1 MAGGDIIR
9 PQMKQAIVEDELDA
23 IINFLDKEARPNL
36 VQGFCQPANAGESVD
51 YAMQIVEHF
60 VSTFVAGGELFSLF

>member
-23 IINFLDKEARPNL
+23 IINFLDKGNNFLAI
-36 VQGFCQPANAGESVD
+36 A
-51 YAMQIVEHF
+51 I
-60 VSTFVAGGELFSLF
+60 SLI